1 MFYVTTTYTFHIHL
15 HKKNLQCDK
24 ILIFY
29 FFIFYNQ
36 PNTVSSPSM
45 GENVYDVGPTADFI
59 LLVLV
64 YERSLKLIKY
74 HVFICLNII
83 CFL

>member
-1 MFYVTTTYTFHIHL
+1 MLLRHTRFIYIYI
-15 HKKNLQCDK
+15 KNLQCDK

-45 GENVYDVGPTADFI
+45 GENVYDVGPTADFF

-64 YERSLKLIKY
+64 YERSLKLVKY

>member
-1 MFYVTTTYTFHIHL
+1 
-15 HKKNLQCDK
+15 
-24 ILIFY
+24 
-29 FFIFYNQ
+29 
-36 PNTVSSPSM
+36 M

-64 YERSLKLIKY
+64 YERSLKLVKY

-83 CFL
+83 CFLWY